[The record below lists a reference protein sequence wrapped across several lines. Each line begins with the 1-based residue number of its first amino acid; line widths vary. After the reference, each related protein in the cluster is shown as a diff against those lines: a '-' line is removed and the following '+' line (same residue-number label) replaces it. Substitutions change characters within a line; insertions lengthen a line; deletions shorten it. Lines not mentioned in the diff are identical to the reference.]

1 MHKGRI
7 VPILVLIVG
16 AAIVG
21 TLYSFNKGYHTYE
34 QYLVT
39 NVAALLWLPM
49 MLIFI
54 AVRQE
59 PSGFGFQLGDVRFG
73 YRAAGLMFL
82 PLLIL
87 MVIAARMPD
96 FQSYYPIQKQAA
108 NDLHYFAYFELTYG
122 MYLFCWEFFFR
133 GFLLFGL
140 FRMFGVWSV
149 FMQAVAFGI
158 MHIGK
163 PAPEIAASFGAGVI
177 LGFVALRCKS
187 FVPGFALHWAA
198 AVSFDVLIILGKR
211 GMLF

>member
-1 MHKGRI
+1 MNKGRW

-39 NVAALLWLPM
+39 NVAALFWLPL

-54 AVRQE
+54 AARQE
-59 PSGFGFQLGDVRFG
+59 PSGFGFTLGDAKYG
-73 YRAAGLMFL
+73 YRLVGLLFAL
-82 PLLIL
+82 LIPLL
-87 MVIAARMPD
+87 VVAARRPE

-140 FRMFGVWSV
+140 FRLFGVWSV
-149 FMQAVAFGI
+149 FMQAAAFGI

-163 PAPEIAASFGAGVI
+163 PAPEVAASFGAGVI

-198 AVSFDVLIILGKR
+198 AVSFDVLIIMGKR
-211 GMLF
+211 GLLF